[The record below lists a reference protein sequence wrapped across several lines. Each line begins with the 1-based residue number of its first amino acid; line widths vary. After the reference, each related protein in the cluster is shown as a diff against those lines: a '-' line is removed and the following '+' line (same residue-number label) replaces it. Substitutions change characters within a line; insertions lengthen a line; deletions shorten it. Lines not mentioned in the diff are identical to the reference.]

1 MRKTVLLLAS
11 AAVAVLFSSAVTYE
25 LNHSYNANSST
36 AALASR
42 LEALKSCGA
51 DATVTCRA
59 AEGGRS
65 SRLGN
70 LARVLRLSFLRSLK
84 KGGEG

>member
-25 LNHSYNANSST
+25 LNNSYNANSST

-42 LEALKSCGA
+42 LEALKSCAA
-51 DATVTCRA
+51 DAAVACRA
-59 AEGGRS
+59 AEGGAVVR
-65 SRLGN
+65 GC
-70 LARVLRLSFLRSLK
+70 VMDGEFTTFLRSLK